1 VPEASPWTWPALIIA
16 VLAISAAAVL
26 ARLAPEVHPVAMAFW
41 RTATVAALLAPALRR
56 PAPGDG
62 PATFAAGLC
71 LALHFW
77 AWFASLQE
85 TSVLRSTVLVCL
97 TPLWV
102 GVAESVM
109 RGALPSPRWLGGV
122 LMALVGVGVMAWG
135 AADSPNAASL
145 RGDGL
150 ALLGGVLAAAYL
162 LFGRAV
168 RPRVGFLTYG
178 AQVCLV
184 CALTLLP
191 LALAVRAPLVGYSTA
206 AWGALAAM
214 ALGPQL
220 LGHVLLNFSVK
231 YVSASVVAAMILLEP
246 VGAAALAAVVLG
258 EAPTAGEALGGLI
271 ILLGVGVAT
280 RP

>member
-1 VPEASPWTWPALIIA
+1 MPPSSPWTWPALIIA

-41 RTATVAALLAPALRR
+41 RTAAVALLLAPALRR

-62 PATFAAGLC
+62 PATLAAGVC

-102 GVAESVM
+102 GVAESVA
-109 RGALPSPRWLGGV
+109 RRAPPSPRWTLGV
-122 LMALVGVGVMAWG
+122 VTALVGVGVMAWG
-135 AADSPNAASL
+135 APGPTSAASL

-184 CALTLLP
+184 CALTLAP
-191 LALAVRAPLVGYSTA
+191 LAAVLGAPLRGYGVTS
-206 AWGALAAM
+206 WWALAAM

-246 VGAAALAAVVLG
+246 VGASALAALALG
-258 EAPTAGEALGGLI
+258 EAPTAGEALGGLV
-271 ILLGVGVAT
+271 ILLGVGLAT